1 MATFFFIDRNE
12 AMDALVEALE
22 PSPEMLDTIRTTLRE
37 LPFTQAVEISA
48 PTLLNAA
55 EYIKNIASRK
65 KDAVMAAASIKN
77 TVMMAIVIKLA
88 ASFYLKIGTS
98 NMKEKWRMLHENS

>member
-1 MATFFFIDRNE
+1 MAKHFFIDRKE
-12 AMDALVEALE
+12 ALDALVEALE

-55 EYIKNIASRK
+55 
-65 KDAVMAAASIKN
+65 
-77 TVMMAIVIKLA
+77 
-88 ASFYLKIGTS
+88 
-98 NMKEKWRMLHENS
+98 

>member
-12 AMDALVEALE
+12 AMDALVEVLE

-55 EYIKNIASRK
+55 EYIKTLRVAK
-65 KDAVMAAASIKN
+65 
-77 TVMMAIVIKLA
+77 
-88 ASFYLKIGTS
+88 
-98 NMKEKWRMLHENS
+98 RML

>member
-1 MATFFFIDRNE
+1 METVFFIDRNE

-55 EYIKNIASRK
+55 EYIKKHCESQRCC
-65 KDAVMAAASIKN
+65 DGCC
-77 TVMMAIVIKLA
+77 
-88 ASFYLKIGTS
+88 FYKEYGNDGNS
-98 NMKEKWRMLHENS
+98 NKACRVFLPENWDI

>member
-1 MATFFFIDRNE
+1 
-12 AMDALVEALE
+12 
-22 PSPEMLDTIRTTLRE
+22 
-37 LPFTQAVEISA
+37 
-48 PTLLNAA
+48 
-55 EYIKNIASRK
+55 
-65 KDAVMAAASIKN
+65 MAAASIKS

>member
-1 MATFFFIDRNE
+1 MAKHFFIDRKE
-12 AMDALVEALE
+12 PLDALVEALE

-55 EYIKNIASRK
+55 EYIKKHCESQK
-65 KDAVMAAASIKN
+65 GCCDGCC
-77 TVMMAIVIKLA
+77 
-88 ASFYLKIGTS
+88 FYKEYGNDGNS
-98 NMKEKWRMLHENS
+98 NKACRVFLPENWDI